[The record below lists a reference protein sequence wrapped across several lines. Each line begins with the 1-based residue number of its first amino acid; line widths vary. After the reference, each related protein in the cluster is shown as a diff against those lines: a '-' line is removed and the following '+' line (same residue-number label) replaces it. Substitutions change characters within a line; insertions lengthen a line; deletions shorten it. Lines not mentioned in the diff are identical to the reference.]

1 MSDASTRTGSNSNE
15 ISRAM
20 VMLTKARTGKGPT
33 RARTYISDDL
43 IVCLLREGM
52 TQVEK
57 TLVHDDHE
65 GTVGE
70 VRHLL
75 QSSFEDEAIATV
87 ERLMKRKVVSFM
99 STHDL
104 HNDVAAELFVLEP
117 LPSEDA
123 GRLRTDA
130 APARRR
136 FQEAR
141 SHLKGGPDEPP
152 LAT

>member
-1 MSDASTRTGSNSNE
+1 MSDASTPTGAVSNE

-33 RARTYISDDL
+33 RARTYIGDDL
-43 IVCLLREGM
+43 VVCLLREGM

-57 TLVHDDHE
+57 TLVYEDHE
-65 GTVGE
+65 GAVGA

-75 QSSFEDEAIATV
+75 QSSFEDEAVVTV
-87 ERLMKRKVVSFM
+87 ERLMERKVASFM

-117 LPSEDA
+117 LPTEDT
-123 GRLRTDA
+123 GRPGADA
-130 APARRR
+130 APAPGQR
-136 FQEAR
+136 QEAR
-141 SHLKGGPDEPP
+141 SYMEAGSDGAPV
-152 LAT
+152 AT